1 MPASNPRGRA
11 GGGPGRPLGFHS
23 PHIAWSTPPSI
34 SGITKDSAGT
44 VLGSCTVKL
53 YATATD
59 LVLQSAI
66 SDPSTGA
73 YTFYL
78 ALNIPC
84 YVVAYK
90 VGAPDVAGTTVKT
103 LVSA

>member
-1 MPASNPRGRA
+1 MPGSNPRGRSGPRA
-11 GGGPGRPLGFHS
+11 PGRHRAYS
-23 PHIAWSTPPSI
+23 PDLAWSTPPSI
-34 SGITKDSAGT
+34 SGITKNSAGT
-44 VLGSCTVKL
+44 ALGSCTVKL

-59 LVLQSAI
+59 LVLQTVI

-90 VGAPDVAGTTVKT
+90 VGAPDVGGTTVNT
-103 LVSA
+103 LVSV

>member
-1 MPASNPRGRA
+1 
-11 GGGPGRPLGFHS
+11 
-23 PHIAWSTPPSI
+23 
-34 SGITKDSAGT
+34 
-44 VLGSCTVKL
+44 
-53 YATATD
+53 
-59 LVLQSAI
+59 VLQTVI

-90 VGAPDVAGTTVKT
+90 VGAPDVGGTTVNT
-103 LVSA
+103 LVSV